1 MKIKTATQ
9 LGMIGA
15 IISFIIPIFYF
26 LINAGLFSFID
37 DFTPISQIINLLNFF
52 SGLTIFLFF
61 YTLYKNQNKKSN
73 SEKNN

>member
-1 MKIKTATQ
+1 MKIKTATL

-52 SGLTIFLFF
+52 SGLTVFLFF
-61 YTLYKNQNKKSN
+61 YTLNKN
-73 SEKNN
+73 

>member
-1 MKIKTATQ
+1 MKIKTATR

-37 DFTPISQIINLLNFF
+37 NFTPISQIINLLNFF
-52 SGLTIFLFF
+52 SRLTLFLFF
-61 YTLYKNQNKKSN
+61 YTLYKNQKNKSN
-73 SEKNN
+73 

>member
-1 MKIKTATQ
+1 MKIKTATL

-26 LINAGLFSFID
+26 LINAGLFSFNR
-37 DFTPISQIINLLNFF
+37 FTPISQIINLLNFF
-52 SGLTIFLFF
+52 SRLTIFLFF